1 MAQIFLT
8 DLFSLQVN
16 AFRNSAKNL
25 DAPSYF
31 SISEEGLS
39 LPTADAYHERISR
52 IWRLIVWSGAV
63 IKKDAD
69 DMDALADKLKSADN
83 SGS

>member
-1 MAQIFLT
+1 MAQILLT
-8 DLFSLQVN
+8 DLFSLQVK
-16 AFRNSAKNL
+16 AFRASANDL

-31 SISEEGLS
+31 SINEEGLS
-39 LPTADAYHERISR
+39 LPTVDAYHERISR
-52 IWRLIVWSGAV
+52 IWRIMVWSGAV

-69 DMDALADKLKSADN
+69 DLDALADRLRAADN

>member
-1 MAQIFLT
+1 MAQILLT
-8 DLFSLQVN
+8 DMFSLQVN
-16 AFRNSAKNL
+16 AFRNSAKDL

-31 SISEEGLS
+31 SIDEGDLA

-63 IKKDAD
+63 VKKDAD

-83 SGS
+83 SGN